1 MRPLEL
7 GVVRISQVVMA
18 DLEQP
23 CDDIAGV
30 GELGANLEVPAPTFG
45 GCMRI
50 DSINGIC
57 PNTK

>member
-23 CDDIAGV
+23 SDDIAGV
-30 GELGANLEVPAPTFG
+30 GELGTKLDAPVEFG
-45 GCMRI
+45 QG
-50 DSINGIC
+50 SLQ
-57 PNTK
+57 